1 MVTMYVGKAIDDYY
15 LGSYRVDS
23 EYTTNHHGQ
32 LWDMNQTKNCFLS
45 MCHPPCMMHPFT
57 LVANL

>member
-23 EYTTNHHGQ
+23 EYTTNHHG
-32 LWDMNQTKNCFLS
+32 
-45 MCHPPCMMHPFT
+45 
-57 LVANL
+57 